1 MKKITALLLVGAMLL
16 ALLCACSSTTEPKAD
31 DQTDAAPSTAQDTT
45 DAADDTAQDTAT
57 DQVIDLVLWHN
68 RSGTN
73 GEAVNS
79 LIEKFNSTVGSEK
92 GIHVTS
98 VRQDDSIV
106 STFKTLLYAKDMDN
120 MPDLAT
126 LYAGDVEYAS
136 TVDCI
141 VPLDDLIANDD
152 SFSTDEIVPS
162 LLSTYNYMGTQ
173 YSLPF
178 HGDTTVLYYNKTA
191 FAAAGLDPDTPPTTI
206 AEMADC
212 AKKLLIK
219 DGDTVK
225 QYAITLGLQNCYL
238 NNWIADQ
245 GDVYYLGN
253 NEAGRSGR
261 MTKVTFDTDG
271 TMLTLLNEWQKV
283 IDTGAVQSI
292 ESGDQPKDEF
302 CAGLSTMF
310 IGGQWAMTS
319 IEEAAAETGFELGV
333 ARLPKVRESDIGG
346 VCPGGTS
353 MYIINKGDDARVQA
367 SWEFMKWWVSA
378 ENQAEFCKLTK
389 YIPVNVHAFESED
402 IQSWLAENPNYRVA
416 FDALNDTDPRIQE
429 QLAPTQQ
436 EFQTIFL
443 DTCQSWAMG
452 EISAEDCVRIMAEK
466 CNAALDEYNAANPIN

>member
-1 MKKITALLLVGAMLL
+1 MRSS
-16 ALLCACSSTTEPKAD
+16 LLCSARIT
-31 DQTDAAPSTAQDTT
+31 
-45 DAADDTAQDTAT
+45 
-57 DQVIDLVLWHN
+57 
-68 RSGTN
+68 
-73 GEAVNS
+73 
-79 LIEKFNSTVGSEK
+79 
-92 GIHVTS
+92 
-98 VRQDDSIV
+98 
-106 STFKTLLYAKDMDN
+106 
-120 MPDLAT
+120 
-126 LYAGDVEYAS
+126 
-136 TVDCI
+136 
-141 VPLDDLIANDD
+141 
-152 SFSTDEIVPS
+152 
-162 LLSTYNYMGTQ
+162 GTQ

-302 CAGLSTMF
+302 CAGLSAMF